1 MPNRDQILV
10 ETIGVFEPIID
21 LLVAIGVTAKDAQRA
36 LQHVWVKRVLEA
48 EEKRLPP
55 GSRRR
60 VSDARVSLM
69 TGVPRNTV
77 GDIRRRQGLQLQ
89 TTHRALRVLQAW
101 HTHPRYSKDGIP
113 IPLRLG
119 DAAVRGISFWSLVRE
134 VSNASWPGT
143 VMNELL
149 ANGAVEKRNNL
160 YHAKQN
166 GFVGTEPE
174 LDKLRQLADI
184 CNDLVATL
192 AHNSTAGPGRRL
204 VVHTVEN
211 KFVPVSHARR
221 VRRQLRDIASDLSL
235 STQLALDI
243 KPLEGSDDGQYVRMG
258 LSVFAFERTA
268 GENAIEESKVL
279 DRERSGN

>member
-36 LQHVWVKRVLEA
+36 LQHVWVKRVVEA

-55 GSRRR
+55 GSKRR

-101 HTHPRYSKDGIP
+101 HSHPRYSKDGVP
-113 IPLRLG
+113 IALRLG
-119 DAAVRGISFWSLVRE
+119 ADAVRGISFWSLVRE

-149 ANGAVEKRNNL
+149 ARGAVEKRDGL
-160 YHAKQN
+160 YHAKRD
-166 GFVGTEPE
+166 GFVGAEPE
-174 LDKLRQLADI
+174 LEKLRRLADI

-192 AHNSTAGPGRRL
+192 AYNSTAAPSRRL
-204 VVHTVEN
+204 AVQTFEN
-211 KFVPVSHARR
+211 KYVPVAVARR
-221 VRRQLRDIASDLSL
+221 VRRQLREIAAGLND
-235 STQLALDI
+235 STQLALDF
-243 KPLEGSDDGQYVRMG
+243 KPPEGSENGQYVRMG
-258 LSVFAFERTA
+258 LTVFAFEQALDGQALR
-268 GENAIEESKVL
+268 ESQPL
-279 DRERSGN
+279 SRARSEH

>member
-204 VVHTVEN
+204 VVHTFEN

-221 VRRQLRDIASDLSL
+221 VRRQLRGIASEFSDRVEFE
-235 STQLALDI
+235 LDI
-243 KPLEGSDDGQYVRMG
+243 NAPEASESGPYVRMG
-258 LSVFAFERTA
+258 LTVFAFERA
-268 GENAIEESKVL
+268 SDAVAVDESQPVA
-279 DRERSGN
+279 RSRTD